1 MKKINSD
8 RLIKIAETME
18 RQAEDKF
25 RPRETHTAK
34 KLAQA
39 RHAELEGAHLKRAA
53 TLIRSLVKAIGENRV
68 PDCIYAACPLTKD
81 FFMSA
86 ARLETKR
93 VSNGYHDYLVETDNY
108 RHNENV
114 YQSLRSLES
123 QSPENEAK
131 MQARMQEVKLRR
143 AIDSVR
149 NQDIP
154 GFFPTP
160 RSVINKMLSIVDQ
173 HIVPGARVLEPS
185 AGMGDIVEAITT
197 TCKGVQVDAIEIS
210 PTLCEIL
217 RMKQIPVINDD
228 FMLWSLDNKYDCI
241 VMNPPY
247 ENRQAIKHST
257 KAYQH
262 LKPGGGL
269 VCLMPPIHAEKVVD
283 SLMQEGCEAWAV
295 EPVDDGAFNSKES
308 FRRTG
313 VSVAIVYA
321 VKHEDSP
328 VIVDL
333 GTRQQS
339 LLF

>member
-1 MKKINSD
+1 VAKLNKEK
-8 RLIKIAETME
+8 LLGLAATMHK
-18 RQAEDKF
+18 QAQDKL

-39 RHAELEGAHLKRAA
+39 RHAELEGSNLKRAA
-53 TLIRSLVKAIGENRV
+53 SLIESLCQAIDQNRV
-68 PDCIYAACPLTKD
+68 PQCINEAKLTKD

-185 AGMGDIVEAITT
+185 AGLGDIAEAITT

-217 RMKQIPVINDD
+217 RIKQIPVINDD

-269 VCLMPPIHAEKVVD
+269 VCLMPPIHAETVVD